1 MKRYSKCLIF
11 SFVMFSLL
19 VGCASTLRKEME
31 VDFFLP
37 RGDFPGA
44 IKDLEGN
51 REVFG
56 AKNRLLYLLN
66 SGAIHFYSDN
76 FAESNK
82 YFSEAN
88 IFSEELYTKSI
99 SNETAGLINPNV
111 VPYYGE
117 DYENILINVFMALN
131 FIKLGMM
138 EDAGVEAR
146 IINSKLELLTQK
158 YESKNKYKNDA
169 FGRYLSGIIYEAEG
183 DINNAYISYRLAYE
197 AYLDYKEM
205 FEFEI
210 PEQIKIDILR
220 LALRLGFK
228 DQFSD
233 YRKRFNIES
242 PNLQSGSAEILVI
255 AMTGLGPYKR
265 EIETKFTYADK
276 EGKTHT
282 FQLLVPKLVER
293 ESAIGSVSVS
303 CSVDSLTI
311 FESAHIIEDI
321 TKIAMKNMSDKMPGI
336 LVKAWLRAF
345 SKKVATDKT
354 KEKMNTGN
362 VISNWLVGGI
372 TDGIAEKFTHADIRC
387 WRTLPSRIYFKRI
400 MVKPGSYNLTI
411 EFRDK
416 QKECIEKII
425 KKGMEI
431 KNEKKYFVFVEKF
444 I

>member
-1 MKRYSKCLIF
+1 MKRYSKCLIL

-19 VGCASTLRKEME
+19 AGCAYTLRKEME

-37 RGDFPGA
+37 NGDFPGA
-44 IKDLEGN
+44 IEDLEGN

-56 AKNRLLYLLN
+56 VKNRLLYLLN
-66 SGAIHFYSDN
+66 SGAIHFYSDS
-76 FAESNK
+76 FAESNEC
-82 YFSEAN
+82 FSEAN
-88 IFSEELYTKSI
+88 ILSEELYTKSI
-99 SNETAGLINPNV
+99 SNEAAGLINPNV
-111 VPYYGE
+111 VPYDGE

-183 DINNAYISYRLAYE
+183 DINNAYISYRQAYK
-197 AYLDYKEM
+197 AYLDYQEM

-210 PEQIKIDILR
+210 PEQIKKDILR
-220 LALRLGFK
+220 LAERLGFK

-233 YRKRFNIES
+233 YKKVFNIEP
-242 PNLQSGSAEILVI
+242 PNLQSGSGEILVI

-265 EIETKFTYADK
+265 ENETKFTYPDK
-276 EGKTHT
+276 EGITHT
-282 FQLLVPKLVER
+282 FQLLIPELVER
-293 ESAIGSVSVS
+293 KSAIGSVSVS
-303 CSVDSLTI
+303 CSDDSTTI
-311 FESAHIIEDI
+311 VVSAQIIEDV

-345 SKKVATDKT
+345 SKKAATDKA
-354 KEKMNTGN
+354 KKKMNTGN

-387 WRTLPSRIYFKRI
+387 WRTLPSRIYFRRI
-400 MVKPGSYNLTI
+400 RVKPGSYNLTI
-411 EFRDK
+411 EFRNE
-416 QKECIEKII
+416 QNQCIEKIMR
-425 KKGMEI
+425 GMEI
-431 KNEKKYFVFVEKF
+431 ENEKKYFVFVEKF